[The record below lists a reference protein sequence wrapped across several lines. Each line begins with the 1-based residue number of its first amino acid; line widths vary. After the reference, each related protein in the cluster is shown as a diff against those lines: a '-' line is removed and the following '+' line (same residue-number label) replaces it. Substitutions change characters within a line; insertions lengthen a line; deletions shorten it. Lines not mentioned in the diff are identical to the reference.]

1 MNPNTRKMN
10 ILYGLVQVA
19 YWSGFCMAFIYAAV
33 FLQDKGYSNTHLGF
47 IMAAGNIIG
56 LFLAPVLAALVDKAK
71 RSGIFVYIGLL
82 LAAELLLVL
91 SFFGAKQ
98 GLYLSVAYSIHMG
111 CILSVTPLNTQ
122 LCFVLESWC
131 GKLNFGATRGAGS
144 LAFALVST
152 FMGSIVFRFGT
163 VSLLYGQLL
172 VISLQ
177 AALLIC
183 IYLLD
188 KGHSGGSLFVQEK
201 ESGSSLIGF
210 FRDNPRFSVMLLG
223 VSMLFFAHNLL
234 CNFFINVVSNLGGST
249 ADMGTVSGIMAF
261 CELPP
266 MLFYSL
272 LSKKFSCNSMLRF
285 SILMF
290 IFKSFAV
297 AFAGSIPALTAACT
311 LQMISF
317 ALLTPASV
325 EYVNRYIPAKD
336 AAKGQSLFFST
347 TSLGAIFATSL
358 GGMMYDGMSVFST
371 LLSGAFV
378 CTAGALICMF
388 CIERRKRA

>member
-1 MNPNTRKMN
+1 MKPLNRKMN
-10 ILYGLVQVA
+10 FLYGLVQVS

-33 FLQDKGYSNTHLGF
+33 FLQDKGYSNTRLGF

-56 LFLAPVLAALVDKAK
+56 LFLAPVLASLVDKAK
-71 RSGIFVYIGLL
+71 RSGIFIYTGLL

-111 CILSVTPLNTQ
+111 CFLSVTPLNTQ
-122 LCFVLESWC
+122 LCFVLEGWC

-163 VSLLYGQLL
+163 TTLLYGQLL

-177 AALLIC
+177 AVLLIY

-188 KGHSGGSLFVQEK
+188 KSHSSGSLFIQEK
-201 ESGSSLIGF
+201 ETGSSLISF

-249 ADMGTVSGIMAF
+249 ADMEKTINNMACSITGMICDGGNQGCTMKGVVAVDAAFVSVDMA
-261 CELPP
+261 
-266 MLFYSL
+266 MKNVY
-272 LSKKFSCNSMLRF
+272 
-285 SILMF
+285 
-290 IFKSFAV
+290 IFKDH
-297 AFAGSIPALTAACT
+297 GINGK
-311 LQMISF
+311 
-317 ALLTPASV
+317 TPEDTMRNMGLIASPGMV
-325 EYVNRYIPAKD
+325 GTEKTIVDILNTKNNR
-336 AAKGQSLFFST
+336 
-347 TSLGAIFATSL
+347 
-358 GGMMYDGMSVFST
+358 M
-371 LLSGAFV
+371 
-378 CTAGALICMF
+378 
-388 CIERRKRA
+388 